1 MIKTK
6 LLEEL
11 INDIPFEIP
20 EKPEIYDI
28 VLDSGATNGGY
39 LIGCLLYLKE
49 LEEKKYIMIRKISGS
64 SIGSIC
70 GFLYLSNNLDL
81 YEDIYCNSRD
91 DIILNINFK
100 KCTTILRNYI
110 LQQDQ
115 NFYQKFNNKL
125 YVSYYDTSK
134 NIDIVTYKYKSNKD
148 LFNKIRYSSYL
159 PIFIDGNITA
169 NNKIDAT
176 IPHIFYE
183 NNKVLF
189 INLTTY
195 KKLSNCLNVSNK
207 NSSYKILNGIIDIH
221 QFYTTKVKTELCS
234 FVNDWTFNENILF
247 HLRVFIAYI
256 IKYSISI
263 LIDIKEYYE
272 NHNEEYKA
280 QFFKYIVKIVRNH
293 ILLASA

>member
-28 VLDSGATNGGY
+28 ILDSGATNGGY

-49 LEEKKYIMIRKISGS
+49 LEEKKYIIIRKISGS

-70 GFLYLSNNLDL
+70 GFFYLSNNLDL
-81 YEDIYCNSRD
+81 YEDIYCKSRD

-100 KCTTILRNYI
+100 KSTTILRNYI

-134 NIDIVTYKYKSNKD
+134 NIDIVTHTYKSNRD
-148 LFNKIRYSSYL
+148 LFNKLKYTTYL
-159 PIFIDGNITA
+159 PLFVDGNITV

-176 IPHIFYE
+176 IPHVFYE

-234 FVNDWTFNENILF
+234 FVNDWTFNENTLF
-247 HLRVFIAYI
+247 HLRVFLAYI
-256 IKYSISI
+256 IKYLISKFI
-263 LIDIKEYYE
+263 ELKEYYE

>member
-20 EKPEIYDI
+20 ENPEIYDI

-49 LEEKKYIMIRKISGS
+49 LEEKKYIKIRKISGS

-70 GFLYLSNNLDL
+70 GFLYICNNLDL
-81 YEDIYCNSRD
+81 YEDIYCTSRE

-100 KCTTILRNYI
+100 KCTSILKNFI
-110 LQQDQ
+110 NKQDYL
-115 NFYQKFNNKL
+115 FYKKFNNNL
-125 YVSYYDTSK
+125 YITYYDTSRK
-134 NIDIVTYKYKSNKD
+134 SDVLTYLYKSNKD
-148 LFNKIRYSSYL
+148 LFNKIKYSSYL
-159 PIFIDGNITA
+159 PIFIDGNLTSDK
-169 NNKIDAT
+169 KIDAT

-183 NNKVLF
+183 SNKVLF

-221 QFYTTKVKTELCS
+221 EFYTTKVKTELCS
-234 FVNDWTFNENILF
+234 FVNDWTFSENALF
-247 HLRVFIAYI
+247 QLRIFIAYI
-256 IKYSISI
+256 IKYFIS
-263 LIDIKEYYE
+263 LLFELNEHYQ

-280 QFFKYIVKIVRNH
+280 QFLKYIVKIVRNH